1 MVVSLPSTVM
11 SIKSAL
17 QDYPPASQRHPECQC
32 SLALLSGERRPH
44 SGEGVHLV
52 RAPDE
57 IKYHSILQG
66 DSSTPFHQRHGTLDF
81 MAVLYSAQNDR
92 EAGRTWR

>member
-44 SGEGVHLV
+44 SGEGFTWCVPRMRLNT
-52 RAPDE
+52 
-57 IKYHSILQG
+57 ILQG
-66 DSSTPFHQRHGTLDF
+66 DLSTPFHQRHGTLDF
-81 MAVLYSAQNDR
+81 MAVLYYARNDR